1 MVVLVI
7 ATHPDDEVLG
17 VGGTIARLVDEG
29 KQVTVTIVTRGDSLM
44 FDEKLVE
51 QGREEA
57 REAHRLLGVKETL
70 FLDKFPAA
78 KLDQVPHHEL
88 NRALQ
93 ELIQTMQPS
102 VLFIPFVGDIHL
114 DHQLVFKSALVAVRP
129 QGQFTP
135 HTVLAYETLSET
147 NWNAPYLSPGFCPD
161 LYVDISEY
169 IEQKLKAIKMF
180 RSQLHPFPNERSVE
194 AIQALATHR
203 GATVGCHA
211 AEAFVLIRKIHN
223 AGLPLDL

>member
-1 MVVLVI
+1 MVVLVV
-7 ATHPDDEVLG
+7 APHPDDEVFG

-29 KQVTVTIVTRGDSLM
+29 NQVTVAIVTRGDSLL
-44 FDEKLVE
+44 FDEKFIE

-57 REAHRLLGVKETL
+57 QEAHRLLGVKETL
-70 FLDKFPAA
+70 FLDEFPAA
-78 KLDQVPHHEL
+78 KLDQVPHYEL

-93 ELIQTMQPS
+93 ELIQTIQPS
-102 VLFIPFVGDIHL
+102 ILFIPFVGDIHL
-114 DHQLVFKSALVAVRP
+114 DHQLVFKSALVAARP
-129 QGQFTP
+129 QRQFAP

-147 NWNAPYLSPGFCPD
+147 NWNAPYLSPGFHPN
-161 LYVDISEY
+161 LYVDISQY
-169 IEQKLKAIKMF
+169 IDKKLKAVKMF

-211 AEAFVLIRKIHN
+211 AEAFVVIRKIHK
-223 AGLPLDL
+223 AEFPLDL

>member
-1 MVVLVI
+1 VRVLVV
-7 ATHPDDEVLG
+7 AAHPDDEVLG
-17 VGGTIARLVDEG
+17 VGGTIARLADEG
-29 KQVTVTIVTRGDSLM
+29 NQVTVTIVTRGDLPL

-78 KLDQVPHHEL
+78 KLDKVPHYEL
-88 NRALQ
+88 NHALQ
-93 ELIQTMQPS
+93 KLIQTIQPS
-102 VLFIPFVGDIHL
+102 ILFIPFVGDIHL
-114 DHQLVFKSALVAVRP
+114 DHQLIFKSALVAVRP
-129 QGQFTP
+129 KGQFTP

-147 NWNAPYLSPGFCPD
+147 NWNAPYLSPGFCPN
-161 LYVDISEY
+161 LYVDISKH
-169 IEQKLKAIKMF
+169 IDKKTKAIKVF
-180 RSQLHPFPNERSVE
+180 RSQIHPFPNERSVE

-211 AEAFVLIRKIHN
+211 AEAFVLIRKIHS
-223 AGLPLDL
+223 AEFPLDF

>member
-129 QGQFTP
+129 QGQFAP